1 MNKFLGYIFSP
12 LFYICFGLVLVIFH
26 PIQWICY
33 RVFGYKAHKVS
44 VDALNFFLTYC
55 DLLLGSSVTFI
66 NEQDLPTDQP
76 IIFVANHQS
85 MYDIPAL
92 IWFLRKHHLK
102 FISKI
107 ELTKGIP
114 SISFNLKYGGGA
126 NINRKDSKQAVSEL
140 IKLGR
145 RMKDNNWS
153 AMIFAEGTRAKDG
166 QMKAFQVGGIA
177 TLLKIVPDAL
187 IVPVAIENSWKLV
200 QYGAY
205 PLSFGEQLRWTV
217 LQPLHTAGKS
227 PEEIVLEA
235 ENAIRSK
242 LNQVKPASLAH

>member
-1 MNKFLGYIFSP
+1 MNKLLGYLFSP
-12 LFYICFGLVLVIFH
+12 IFYLAFLIVLIIFQ

-44 VDALNFFLTYC
+44 VDILNFFLTYC
-55 DLLLGSSVTFI
+55 DLLLLSSVTFI
-66 NEQDLPTDQP
+66 NKQQLPPNRP

-92 IWFLRKHHLK
+92 IWFLRKYHVK

-126 NINRKDSKQAVSEL
+126 NIDRKDSKQAVSEI

-145 RMKDNNWS
+145 RMKENTWS
-153 AMIFAEGTRAKDG
+153 TMIFPEGTRAKDG
-166 QMKAFQVGGIA
+166 KIKPFQVGGIA
-177 TLLKIVPDAL
+177 TLLKIVPNAL
-187 IVPVAIENSWKLV
+187 VVPIAIENSWKLV
-200 QYGAY
+200 QYGPY
-205 PLSFGEQLRWTV
+205 PLRAGERLRWTV
-217 LQPLHTAGKS
+217 LNPIEPSGKK
-227 PEEIVLEA
+227 PEDIVAEA
-235 ENAIRSK
+235 ENSIRYI
-242 LNQVKPASLAH
+242 VD